1 MDLPRNST
9 ELAERHSQLSNAI
22 VDASTEATHEGRLLL
37 ERVSSI
43 DPGAD
48 GVRRK
53 VSIFHTASFLSHF
66 HLGLVCG
73 WMCFCCFLGSHFP
86 LGFVCGGCV
95 VVFWVPLPF
104 GFCLWVDL
112 FFLGGGPISIWV
124 CLWMNV
130 LLFFGVPFPFGFCF
144 WVDVF
149 LGVTFLLGF
158 CFGWMCFW
166 GEWRIVLKLLCT
178 KLLNLFSFLLCVA
191 AERIVSCYF

>member
-86 LGFVCGGCV
+86 LGLFVGECV
-95 VVFWVPLPF
+95 VIL
-104 GFCLWVDL
+104 
-112 FFLGGGPISIWV
+112 GPISLWV
-124 CLWMNV
+124 CLWVNV
-130 LLFFGVPFPFGFCF
+130 LFLGGPFPFGF

-158 CFGWMCFW
+158 CFLGGCVLGGNGELFW
-166 GEWRIVLKLLCT
+166 NCRGLSFWICSVLYW
-178 KLLNLFSFLLCVA
+178 V
-191 AERIVSCYF
+191 

>member
-104 GFCLWVDL
+104 GFCLWVDFFFWGGGSHFHLGL
-112 FFLGGGPISIWV
+112 FVDECVVVFWGPISLWVLFLGGCVFGGHIS
-124 CLWMNV
+124 
-130 LLFFGVPFPFGFCF
+130 FGVLF

-149 LGVTFLLGF
+149 LGGMENCSETAVH
-158 CFGWMCFW
+158 
-166 GEWRIVLKLLCT
+166 
-178 KLLNLFSFLLCVA
+178 
-191 AERIVSCYF
+191 